1 MKRRKSIHNLKP
13 LENNRK
19 HLRKRLTPAEA
30 FLWNELKNQK
40 FQRLKFRRQHSIK
53 NYIVDFYCAQH
64 KLIIE
69 LDGNYHDEPLQQEK
83 DTIRDQELIKMDLT
97 VLRYEN
103 KYVFE
108 ELSHLLDDIRKH
120 CKLE

>member
-1 MKRRKSIHNLKP
+1 MNRRKPIHNLKP

-19 HLRKRLTPAEA
+19 QLRKRLTAAEA
-30 FLWNELKNQK
+30 FLWNELKNQQ
-40 FQRLKFRRQHSIK
+40 FHGLKIRRQHSIK

-83 DTIRDQELIKMDLT
+83 DEARDQELIDMDLT
-97 VLRYEN
+97 IMRYEN
-103 KYVFE
+103 TYIFE
-108 ELSHLLDDIRKH
+108 ELDHVLEDIKKH
-120 CKLE
+120 CAIE